1 MLSVPRELITITEYR
16 MALSLGTLPVLLPLQ
31 CSLCFYL
38 GFSSASTVFLL
49 MSLLLFP
56 SPSCCPL
63 KCLSSTTTAPFTLSL
78 SAHSLQGLHMAHAPA
93 SLKASTSQQTS
104 PDKDHCSLYLILV
117 FQQRYSENTQK
128 TPFLGNRNSS
138 LRPDQSKVFSV
149 V

>member
-63 KCLSSTTTAPFTLSL
+63 QCLSCTTTAPFTLSL
-78 SAHSLQGLHMAHAPA
+78 SAHSHQGLHMAHAPS

-104 PDKDHCSLYLILV
+104 PDKDRCSLYLILV

-128 TPFLGNRNSS
+128 NPLSWE
-138 LRPDQSKVFSV
+138 SKQFSKARSV
-149 V
+149 